1 MAEEDE
7 SSKRLVPDFL
17 NMKYEFLFKII
28 GRKRKFLLEQKCMI
42 LVLIM
47 YIPGVITTA
56 LAGTWELFVFNWAR
70 IVSTVVIGAIV
81 WLLVRFLR
89 RLEEKLQQVTEIL
102 SPPMRKDPAQE
113 GYEEWKSWERRIE
126 QYKIWTHSPQ
136 RRPHKWYYLQTVGG
150 AFCGFLLG
158 LLTINPEIGWVGNN
172 LPNELY
178 FRIWYIFVGFLVG
191 GCLYFIGSGF
201 WAIRKYCKDV
211 ISNEEI
217 LPLDPDR
224 TGGLRE
230 LGRLS
235 LDLDLIVALPSV
247 AFPLYLLQGSE
258 FPISTSDIGPWILL
272 SILYALLL
280 VFIFFVSISP
290 AHDDMVEAKT
300 KYLLKIHREYRD
312 IHEKL
317 LHKLEPGK
325 LIDPQEYKR
334 LSGIFELYDRVE
346 SMAVWPLDFRTTL
359 RFSLTSLLPL
369 ISIGITISF

>member
-1 MAEEDE
+1 
-7 SSKRLVPDFL
+7 
-17 NMKYEFLFKII
+17 
-28 GRKRKFLLEQKCMI
+28 MI

-56 LAGTWELFVFNWAR
+56 LAGTWEIYVFNWAR
-70 IVSTVVIGAIV
+70 IISTVVIGAIV

-89 RLEEKLQQVTEIL
+89 RLEEKLQQVTAIL
-102 SPPMRKDPAQE
+102 SPPMKEKPGQE
-113 GYEEWKSWERRIE
+113 GYEEWKSWAGRIAQYRR
-126 QYKIWTHSPQ
+126 WTHSPE
-136 RRPHKWYYLQTVGG
+136 RRPHKWYYLQTIGG

-158 LLTINPEIGWVGNN
+158 LLTIDPGIGWVGNN
-172 LPNELY
+172 LLNELY
-178 FRIWYIFVGFLVG
+178 FRIWYIFLGFLVG
-191 GCLYFIGSGF
+191 GCLYFIWSGF
-201 WAIRKYCKDV
+201 WTIRKYCKDV
-211 ISNEEI
+211 ISDEEI

-224 TGGLRE
+224 TGGLKE

-235 LDLDLIVALPSV
+235 LDLDLIAALPSV
-247 AFPLYLLQGSE
+247 AFPLYLLQDTA
-258 FPISTSDIGPWILL
+258 FPIDISNIGPWILL

-280 VFIFFVSISP
+280 VLIFFVSISP

-300 KYLLKIHREYRD
+300 DYLLKIHREYRD

-359 RFSLTSLLPL
+359 RFSITSLLPL
-369 ISIGITISF
+369 ISIGITVSIP